1 MEIIKEITN
10 PDLLDF
16 LAKGKWTKFLKALPV
31 GEWMHE
37 FDSALILN
45 RVKVSAYIYN
55 KKPDYDRTF
64 YFTSVGD
71 SMKKSIIK
79 VENRERND

>member
-10 PDLLDF
+10 TDLLDF

-37 FDSALILN
+37 FDSALSLN

-79 VENRERND
+79 VENREPND